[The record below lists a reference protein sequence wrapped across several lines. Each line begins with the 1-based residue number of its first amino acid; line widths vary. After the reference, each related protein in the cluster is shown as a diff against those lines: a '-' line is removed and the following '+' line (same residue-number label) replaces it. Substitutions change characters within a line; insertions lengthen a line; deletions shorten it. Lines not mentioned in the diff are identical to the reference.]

1 MAFKKQSF
9 MKGVAVVLFSQILI
23 KLFGFI
29 YRVILTNIEGFQ
41 DVGNSYY
48 SSGYKVYVFILALA
62 TTGVPSAIGKLVSE
76 KVAVGDR
83 RGAHKIFKI
92 ALALFTV
99 IGLVF
104 SLLLYFGADTIATN
118 VLSNPGVKY
127 TLATLAPAVLLVSV
141 AAVFR
146 GYFIGLGNVSA
157 HSVAQ
162 IIEQIINSVLSVV
175 FVMMLVGKS
184 PEIMAMGSTAAT
196 AVSTLSALIYLYIYY
211 KKNKEVIWDEIRLS
225 GKFDEEGV
233 KKTIKSIVKCTIP
246 LAVTSIVSSLVGMVD
261 LLTVVDNLTE
271 YYTNL
276 GVQDALTVAN
286 EKYGIIAGKVDI
298 LVSIP
303 FSLNIAII
311 TPLMPAIAA
320 HMAKKE
326 KKNAE
331 DKINMAMKLS
341 SIIAFP
347 CVAGLIIL
355 AQPIFDVIYPNAN
368 AGALLLQIE
377 ALSIIAGL
385 MGQTAESALVGIN
398 KLNVPTIALLSGAVI
413 KYIMNVTLIPLFG
426 ETMAPIGTIAYHIVD
441 ASVAVIV
448 LYKALKAKMDTKN
461 IIVKPLLASIIM
473 SGVVILI
480 QKICVY
486 INLGNTI
493 TLVVAV
499 LSGMLTYF
507 WVIFKF
513 KTMSDEELS
522 QIPYVNK
529 ICHLKEKGKNI

>member
-1 MAFKKQSF
+1 MAFKKQTF

-211 KKNKEVIWDEIRLS
+211 KKNRDVIWEEIRLS
-225 GKFDEEGV
+225 GKFNEEGI
-233 KKTIKSIVKCTIP
+233 KKTIKNIVKCTIP
-246 LAVTSIVSSLVGMVD
+246 LAITSIVSSLVGMVD

-326 KKNAE
+326 KKKAE

-385 MGQTAESALVGIN
+385 MAQTAESALVGIN
-398 KLNVPTIALLSGAVI
+398 KLNIPTIALLSGAVI

-473 SGVVILI
+473 SIIIILI

-486 INLGNTI
+486 ISLGNTI
-493 TLVVAV
+493 TLCVTI

-507 WVIFKF
+507 WVILKF
-513 KTMSDEELS
+513 KTMNDDELS

>member
-1 MAFKKQSF
+1 MALKKQSF
-9 MKGVAVVLFSQILI
+9 MKGVAVVLFSQIII
-23 KLFGFI
+23 KLFGFV

-92 ALALFTV
+92 SLALFTA
-99 IGLVF
+99 IGLIF
-104 SLLLYFGADTIATN
+104 SLLLYFGAEAISTN
-118 VLSNPGVKY
+118 LLSNPGVEY

-196 AVSTLSALIYLYIYY
+196 AVSTLSALVYLYIYY
-211 KKNKEVIWDEIRLS
+211 KKNKNAIWEEIRLS
-225 GKFDEEGV
+225 GKFNEEGI

-261 LLTVVDNLTE
+261 LLTVVDNLVT
-271 YYTNL
+271 YYNKL
-276 GVQDALTVAN
+276 GVQDALTIAN
-286 EKYGIIAGKVDI
+286 EKFGIIAGKVDI

-311 TPLMPAIAA
+311 TPLMPAISA

-326 KKNAE
+326 KKKAE

-368 AGALLLQIE
+368 AGAILLQIE
-377 ALSIIAGL
+377 AFSIIPGL
-385 MGQTAESALVGIN
+385 MTQTAESALVGIN
-398 KLNVPTIALLSGAVI
+398 KLNVPTIALLGGAIV
-413 KYIMNVTLIPLFG
+413 KYIMNVTLIPVFG
-426 ETMAPIGTIAYHIVD
+426 ENMAPLATIAYHVVD
-441 ASVAVIV
+441 ALIAVIV
-448 LYKALKAKMDTKN
+448 LYKTLKAKMDKKN
-461 IIVKPLLASIIM
+461 IILKPLFASLVM
-473 SGVVILI
+473 SAIVILV
-480 QKICVY
+480 QKVCVY

-493 TLVVAV
+493 TLIVAV

-507 WVIFKF
+507 VVILKC
-513 KTMSDEELS
+513 KALNNEELS

-529 ICHLKEKGKNI
+529 ICHLKQNKKNI

>member
-83 RGAHKIFKI
+83 RGAHKIFKTS
-92 ALALFTV
+92 LVLFTA

-104 SLLLYFGADTIATN
+104 SLLLYFGADIIATN
-118 VLSNPGVKY
+118 MLSNPGVKY
-127 TLATLAPAVLLVSV
+127 TLATLSPAVLLVSI
-141 AAVFR
+141 ASVFR

-211 KKNKEVIWDEIRLS
+211 KKNRNVIWEEIRLS
-225 GKFDEEGV
+225 GKFNQDGI
-233 KKTIKSIVKCTIP
+233 KKTIKNIVRCTIP
-246 LAVTSIVSSLVGMVD
+246 LAITSIVSSLVGMVD
-261 LLTVVDNLTE
+261 LLTVVDNLVT

-286 EKYGIIAGKVDI
+286 EKFGIIAGKVDI

-311 TPLMPAIAA
+311 TPLMPAISA

-326 KKNAE
+326 KKKAE

-347 CVAGLIIL
+347 CVAGLVIL

-368 AGALLLQIE
+368 AGAILLQIE
-377 ALSIIAGL
+377 AFSIIAGL
-385 MGQTAESALVGIN
+385 MAQTAESALVGIN
-398 KLNVPTIALLSGAVI
+398 KLNVPTIALISGAVI
-413 KYIMNVTLIPLFG
+413 KYVMNVTLIPLFG
-426 ETMAPIGTIAYHIVD
+426 ENMAPIGTIAYHVVD
-441 ASVAVIV
+441 ALVAVIV

-461 IIVKPLLASIIM
+461 IIVKPLMASIIM
-473 SGVVILI
+473 SVVVIFI
-480 QKICVY
+480 QKVCVY

-493 TLVVAV
+493 TLAITV

-507 WVIFKF
+507 VVILKS
-513 KTMSDEELS
+513 KTLNNEELS

-529 ICHLKEKGKNI
+529 ICHLN

>member
-246 LAVTSIVSSLVGMVD
+246 LAITSIVSSLVGMVD

-448 LYKALKAKMDTKN
+448 LYKSLKAKMDTKN

-486 INLGNTI
+486 INLGNAI

-529 ICHLKEKGKNI
+529 ICHLKEKEKNI